1 MYSDESRYN
10 EREFNYP
17 EEKALNQ
24 MTPINLFPNFKKM
37 KSKKINVIYRVGGL
51 YGKKT
56 VPEVLSTAGSLRP
69 KADGRTHDQG
79 HSFFPYGPPI
89 R

>member
-1 MYSDESRYN
+1 MYSDESGHN

-37 KSKKINVIYRVGGL
+37 KSKKINMLFTGREVCM
-51 YGKKT
+51 GKNCT
-56 VPEVLSTAGSLRP
+56 Q
-69 KADGRTHDQG
+69 DQG
-79 HSFFPYGPPI
+79 HSFFPYGPPT